1 MKWIFLLLCAVGS
14 STAAPT
20 TPRPERPGRETIST
34 APDSGGATTV
44 LARGKRAYSLPLANI
59 SPENLRLNTLG
70 NSFFNENWV
79 AAPGK
84 NHARD
89 GLGPLFHAR
98 SCSACHL
105 FDGRGAPM
113 ENDKIGN
120 ALLFRLSIPGEGMH
134 GAPLGDP
141 IYGGQLAPHAL
152 PVFDAEGEVD
162 VRFESVSVTFADGST
177 KTLQKPIYSV
187 ARLNYGEPSAGL
199 MIGPRLAPAV
209 FGLGLLEAV
218 PEEKIVQWVDAEDA
232 DGDGISGRVNRVWN
246 PVTQRE
252 ELGRFGWKANASSL
266 RMQSAEA
273 AVGDMGLT
281 STVEPKE
288 NHTDK
293 QGSLSASVSGGPL
306 VNGAGPELADEILDS
321 LTIYLQTLAPP
332 ARRESFDLTVRR
344 GQVLFH
350 QVKCAVCHR
359 ATLSTGEDASILPE
373 LRSLVIRPYTDL
385 LLHDMGPELADG
397 RPDFLAS
404 GAEWRTP
411 PLWGIGLSS
420 QVNGHACF
428 MHDGRARDLEE
439 AILWHGGEADG
450 SRQAFLAMPKTDREA
465 LLKFI
470 NSL

>member
-1 MKWIFLLLCAVGS
+1 
-14 STAAPT
+14 
-20 TPRPERPGRETIST
+20 
-34 APDSGGATTV
+34 
-44 LARGKRAYSLPLANI
+44 
-59 SPENLRLNTLG
+59 
-70 NSFFNENWV
+70 
-79 AAPGK
+79 
-84 NHARD
+84 
-89 GLGPLFHAR
+89 
-98 SCSACHL
+98 
-105 FDGRGAPM
+105 M

-120 ALLFRLSIPGEGMH
+120 ALLFRLSIPGEGMN

-141 IYGGQLAPHAL
+141 IYGGQLAPYAL
-152 PVFDAEGEVD
+152 PGFESEGEVD
-162 VRFESVSVTFADGST
+162 VRFEAVSVTFADGSVR
-177 KTLQKPIYSV
+177 TLQKPMYSV
-187 ARLNYGEPSAGL
+187 ARLNYGEPGEGL

-218 PEEKIVQWVDAEDA
+218 PEEKILQSVDAEDT

-252 ELGRFGWKANASSL
+252 ELGRFGWKGNAASL

-273 AVGDMGLT
+273 AAGDMGLT
-281 STVEPKE
+281 STVVSRE
-288 NHTDK
+288 NHTEK
-293 QGSLSASVSGGPL
+293 QGTLSTSVSGGPL
-306 VNGAGPELADEILDS
+306 VNGEGPELSDDILDS

-332 ARRESFDLTVRR
+332 ARRESFDLTVRK
-344 GQVLFH
+344 GQQLFH
-350 QVKCAVCHR
+350 QIKCATCHR
-359 ATLSTGEDASILPE
+359 ATLSTGEDVSILPE

-404 GAEWRTP
+404 GSEWRTP

-439 AILWHGGEADG
+439 AVLWHGGEADG

-465 LLKFI
+465 LLKFL